1 MHGNITNNVKIP
13 KTKARKT
20 AIIVQSGMKLVP
32 RGGQTAGF
40 CTTAVCVSYP
50 RREGDAPIAIPFG
63 SQPNA
68 LPCGRAFTTTG
79 TTYTTRTTI
88 LISHGQSRMSTD
100 DTEND
105 YMIEPTLKSGLN
117 LLFYDSTFARA
128 RPARGRRNLAQGNRR
143 QAESYA
149 KFI

>member
-1 MHGNITNNVKIP
+1 
-13 KTKARKT
+13 
-20 AIIVQSGMKLVP
+20 MKLVP
-32 RGGQTAGF
+32 RGGRTAGF
-40 CTTAVCVSYP
+40 CTIVVCVSCP

-68 LPCGRAFTTTG
+68 FLCGRGF
-79 TTYTTRTTI
+79 YDNRDNI
-88 LISHGQSRMSTD
+88 YNRDNNLISHGQSRMSTD

-128 RPARGRRNLAQGNRR
+128 RPARGRRNLTHGNRR